1 VKIRF
6 VSFLLVVAMHV
17 SAAPEIVCAY
27 HVPHVP
33 PFPLQP
39 ESNAAVNKAK
49 NRRDLGGRLHIGVRN
64 IDGQPRTVQDL
75 RWAGKSLAE
84 HQADYGLIWHRLAP
98 AAVPPGG
105 ESELSLCLRQR
116 LREKVELT
124 ITWDD
129 GSQGTCSIAPEP
141 PSLSFQGIAFAR
153 GRKRAWLYVQAG
165 AGELSLTRNGRPQA
179 VRTLNARP
187 VDGIRVLQ
195 AEFEAPVARGSVQ
208 AFRLRSAAGEQCVA
222 AIRAFDQLSIFG
234 SYGGARYERFAD
246 NGLSGYAS
254 FGKVGKD
261 ALDGA
266 AAMGIR
272 SALTV
277 GKTPPAATIGHPGL
291 YAYILMDE
299 PDCKDYGVKDRPMNV
314 RLGAHAPQMLD
325 YVAGCRAADPVTP
338 TLLTVDL
345 TFTPGNYFVYGPI
358 ADIVNPDCYAI
369 TVGWPIRVT
378 RNYTGVLRAACA
390 PRPFTFTYQSS
401 WEEFAKTDKPYVGA
415 AEVRAK
421 GWDVFRDKSRTRGLG
436 RAPSVEEI
444 RLGMLYAIG
453 SGAKGLFGYI
463 DATEICGSL
472 MFHGS
477 EDLPEVW
484 RTVGEMSRRLRAVGS
499 LIEVSHPVAHART
512 TRGKTWLRTLLVG
525 DSAALVVAVNEDY
538 DSVAKGFAIRP
549 AKGMP
554 FGFADLPWL
563 QAHAVGRV
571 EPDGIKPLASRRQGG
586 GLAWTDDVHD
596 GAVYVVVANS
606 RALVAMHRQATA
618 TAVAQVQG
626 IAKAKAMRDRRAQVE
641 AAKVKALFALPAERR
656 LRGTPVAGYGWA
668 DKGFWNPLAEKNNA
682 IDFWEKMGTKPLGAA
697 WLAKVSGKGTQD
709 FCWQGRLYGG
719 KVSLQVANAAGEML
733 LERELRDV
741 RQSRLRREKV
751 TFPAPGT
758 YRIAVVVQP
767 DKPHEHGGRIAL
779 AAFLAPNEK

>member
-1 VKIRF
+1 
-6 VSFLLVVAMHV
+6 MHA

-33 PFPLQP
+33 PFPLQA

-49 NRRDLGGRLHIGVRN
+49 NTRDLGGRLHIGVRN
-64 IDGQPRTVQDL
+64 SDAQLRALRDL

-84 HQADYGLIWHRLAP
+84 HQAEYGLIWHRLEP

-105 ESELSLCLRQR
+105 EAELTLCLRQR
-116 LREKVELT
+116 LREKTALT

-129 GSQGTCSIAPEP
+129 GAQSTCSIVPEAPA
-141 PSLSFQGIAFAR
+141 LSFQGIAFAR
-153 GRKRAWLYVQAG
+153 GRKQAWLYVHAG
-165 AGELSLTRNGRPQA
+165 AGELSLTRNGLPQR
-179 VRTLNARP
+179 VRVLNAEP

-195 AEFEAPVARGSVQ
+195 AEFEVPVERGSVQ

-277 GKTPPAATIGHPGL
+277 GKTPPPATIGHPGL

-299 PDCKDYGVKDRPMNV
+299 PDCKDYGVKDRPMKV

-325 YVAGCRAADPVTP
+325 YVASCRAADPVTP

-401 WEEFAKTDKPYVGA
+401 WEEFAKADKSYVGA

-421 GWDVFRDKSRTRGLG
+421 GWDAFRDKSRTRGLG

-444 RLGMLYAIG
+444 RLGMLYAVG

-484 RTVGEMSRRLRAVGS
+484 RTVGEMSRRLRSVGP

-512 TRGKTWLRTLLVG
+512 TRAKTWLRTLLVG

-538 DSVAKGFAIRP
+538 DSVSKGFAIRP
-549 AKGMP
+549 AEGMP

-563 QAHAVGRV
+563 QANAVGRV
-571 EPDGIKPLASRRQGG
+571 EPDGIKPLACRRQGD

-596 GAVYVVVANS
+596 GAVYVVAANDG
-606 RALVAMHRQATA
+606 ALGTMDRQAKA

-641 AAKVKALFALPAERR
+641 AEKVKALLALPAEGR
-656 LRGTPVAGYGWA
+656 LRGTPVTGYGWS
-668 DKGFWNPLAEKNNA
+668 DKGFWNPWNEKLNTV
-682 IDFWEKMGTKPLGAA
+682 DFWEKKGTKPLGVA
-697 WLAKVSGKGTQD
+697 WTAKVLAKSTQD

-719 KVSLQVANAAGEML
+719 KVSLQVTDAAGKVL
-733 LERELRDV
+733 LDRALRDV
-741 RQSRLRREKV
+741 RHARLRREEV

-758 YRIAVVVQP
+758 YGIAVVVQP
-767 DKPHEHGGRIAL
+767 DKPHEHGGRIAV
-779 AAFLAPNEK
+779 AAFLAPSEK